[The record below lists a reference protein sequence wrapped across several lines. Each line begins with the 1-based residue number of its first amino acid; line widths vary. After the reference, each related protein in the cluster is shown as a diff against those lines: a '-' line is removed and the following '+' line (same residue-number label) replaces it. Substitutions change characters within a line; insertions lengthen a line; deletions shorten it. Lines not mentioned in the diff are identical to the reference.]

1 MAMEPSSTGPASL
14 PAVLEDR
21 LGAEVREGVRTLD
34 GLGAA
39 APREAAAL
47 DELSRL
53 NQLARQRQAERESLF
68 ASLADDVPSLEAALL
83 ETRRELAEA
92 QLQRSGEAALAQQ
105 LQQRLAVRDAQA
117 HEQAAELRRLQA
129 RPCTAPAPPLH
140 HPCTAP
146 APPPFHLRHRHC
158 CVLRL
163 LQAELEA
170 EQARRLAAE
179 GSSASQA
186 AVSSGMGLKA
196 RKLEEQLAQ
205 AVQLH
210 GELAAAA
217 DQAAERAAR
226 AEALAAREQQAAR
239 RAAAELGALRE
250 QSAAEAAARV
260 ALEGA
265 KTALSKQLAEAQ
277 RLCAAAGEECARV
290 RKRNEQVER
299 QLAAEAERRKATG
312 VDQVLDDLEQL
323 EGLVGRMPGEG
334 IVESKREGGRVPS
347 FM

>member
-1 MAMEPSSTGPASL
+1 MNAASSEPLPLADAVRPATTPASL

-68 ASLADDVPSLEAALL
+68 ASLADDVPSLEVALL

-140 HPCTAP
+140 
-146 APPPFHLRHRHC
+146 
-158 CVLRL
+158 
-163 LQAELEA
+163 
-170 EQARRLAAE
+170 RRLCTSVTGTAACCSCCRPSCRRSRR
-179 GSSASQA
+179 G
-186 AVSSGMGLKA
+186 GW
-196 RKLEEQLAQ
+196 RP
-205 AVQLH
+205 
-210 GELAAAA
+210 
-217 DQAAERAAR
+217 
-226 AEALAAREQQAAR
+226 
-239 RAAAELGALRE
+239 RAAARH
-250 QSAAEAAARV
+250 
-260 ALEGA
+260 
-265 KTALSKQLAEAQ
+265 
-277 RLCAAAGEECARV
+277 
-290 RKRNEQVER
+290 
-299 QLAAEAERRKATG
+299 RR
-312 VDQVLDDLEQL
+312 
-323 EGLVGRMPGEG
+323 R
-334 IVESKREGGRVPS
+334 
-347 FM
+347 